1 MAYVVSL
8 TARAERDLDEIY
20 EHLHAAESAA
30 ARRWFEALRQT
41 IFTLQEHPNRCA
53 VTPESKKV
61 RHLLYGHKSRIYR
74 IIYLVAEDD
83 MMVYVLHIRHGARPG
98 FKVADI
104 L

>member
-20 EHLHAAESAA
+20 EHLRAAESAA

-53 VTPESKKV
+53 VTPESRKV
-61 RHLLYGHKSRIYR
+61 RHLLHGHKSRIYR
-74 IIYLVAEDD
+74 IIYTS
-83 MMVYVLHIRHGARPG
+83 G
-98 FKVADI
+98 
-104 L
+104 